1 MNLEG
6 RICRLRAVEP
16 CDIDAMYAWEND
28 TEVWGVSGTTAPYS
42 REQLE
47 RFVERQRFDIWQT
60 RQMRLM
66 IEPLPGGRN
75 TLRSGP
81 DSPAGT
87 GTPGGSVSAARIA
100 GIGACGGIASESPCH
115 ATNGIRPD
123 EGDGIG
129 ARRTLA
135 EPSTAART
143 AEERRHANRD
153 RAPIPTGAST
163 LAGEL
168 RALAGGSVEQAAG
181 LPPVGALDLF
191 EFDPQ
196 HRRAGIGILIHDP
209 AHRGKG
215 FAADALDVV
224 CRYAR
229 TVLGLH
235 QLWCNVGAD
244 NTASLALFRRAGFA
258 ETGRK
263 REWQWT
269 PDGFRDEI
277 MMQKILSDEG

>member
-1 MNLEG
+1 MPLNIEG
-6 RICRLRAVEP
+6 NSVRRRAVEP
-16 CDIDAMYAWEND
+16 EDLDVLYRWEND
-28 TEVWGVSGTTAPYS
+28 PDVWSVSGTTEPFSLHQMRRFIA
-42 REQLE
+42 EQ
-47 RFVERQRFDIWQT
+47 QAADIFRTGQL
-60 RQMRLM
+60 RLM
-66 IEPLPGGRN
+66 IEAPANG
-75 TLRSGP
+75 SES
-81 DSPAGT
+81 SPA
-87 GTPGGSVSAARIA
+87 
-100 GIGACGGIASESPCH
+100 
-115 ATNGIRPD
+115 
-123 EGDGIG
+123 
-129 ARRTLA
+129 
-135 EPSTAART
+135 PSGQPWR
-143 AEERRHANRD
+143 
-153 RAPIPTGAST
+153 
-163 LAGEL
+163 
-168 RALAGGSVEQAAG
+168 
-181 LPPVGALDLF
+181 PVGAVDLF

-235 QLWCNVGAD
+235 QLWCNVGVD